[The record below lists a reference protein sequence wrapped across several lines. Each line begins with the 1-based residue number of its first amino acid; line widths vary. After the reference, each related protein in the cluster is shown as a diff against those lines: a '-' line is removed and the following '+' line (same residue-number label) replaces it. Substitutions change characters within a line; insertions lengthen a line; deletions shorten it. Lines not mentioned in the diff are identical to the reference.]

1 MKKSGARVIV
11 VAGNNDLEDEVKTLA
26 PNVEIVPRNSVL
38 QLYGKRV
45 CVCHEVWKIDPTIE
59 ADVYLYGH
67 GLTGE
72 TRTKEDNER
81 EGRLY
86 FNAVWGASWHNL
98 ESNVHVILEK

>member
-1 MKKSGARVIV
+1 M